1 MGRRGGLAVYVTSHG
16 FGHLNRTVAVLNR
29 VPADVAVDI
38 HCHPNLFEAWRQRLV
53 RDAGLHEHVS
63 DSGAVNPPGDSA
75 ATDGPASIA
84 AARSIYETSIGRVD
98 AEAEALRASGAAAV
112 LCDAPPLP
120 LVAARRAGIP
130 GFLLA
135 NFTWADIYGPH
146 ARNLGG
152 DAPAFVAE
160 VHRAYQDA
168 TALFRAEPALP
179 MEDVAPIIEV
189 GMVCS
194 AGVDRGAE
202 LRGLLKLSS
211 SDKLVYFYVGRYGQA
226 DMDWHRLAE
235 FAGVHFVAFHPAPGH
250 DLPNLHV
257 VAPEHWTGA
266 DLAASADAMVV
277 KAGYGTA
284 CEAMAAGTPMIYPPR
299 VGFAEHEALDRALT
313 AWGGG
318 VPTTE
323 REFNEL
329 RLGRALDRAFS
340 LKPGP
345 PPFPADGAD
354 RVAGHLTAV
363 CRGETDR

>member
-16 FGHLNRTVAVLNR
+16 FGHLNRTVAVLNK
-29 VPADVAVDI
+29 VPADVAIDI
-38 HCHPNLFEAWRQRLV
+38 HCHPNLFGPWRERLN

-63 DSGAVNPPGDSA
+63 DSGAVNPPGNSA
-75 ATDGPASIA
+75 ATDGPATIT
-84 AARSIYETSIGRVD
+84 AARAIFAESIGGVD
-98 AEAEALRASGAAAV
+98 AVAEELRVSGAAAV

-120 LVAARRAGIP
+120 LVAARRASIP

-135 NFTWADIYGPH
+135 NFTWADIYEPH
-146 ARNLGG
+146 ARELGG
-152 DAPAFVAE
+152 DASAFVVE
-160 VHRAYQDA
+160 VHQAYQSA

-179 MEDVAPIIEV
+179 MANVAPILEV

-194 AGVDRGAE
+194 PGVDRGEE
-202 LRGLLKLSS
+202 LRAHLRLSL

-226 DMDWHRLAE
+226 DMGWHRLADFE
-235 FAGVHFVAFHPAPGH
+235 GVHFVGFHPAPGH
-250 DLPNLHV
+250 NLPNLHV
-257 VAPEHWTGA
+257 VPPALWTGA

-299 VGFAEHEALDRALT
+299 YGFAEHEALDRVLT

-318 VPTTE
+318 VPAVE
-323 REFNEL
+323 RDFYEL
-329 RLGRALDRAFS
+329 RLGPYLDRAFS
-340 LKPGP
+340 MRPGP

-354 RVAGHLTAV
+354 RVARHLTAV
-363 CRGETDR
+363 CRGESDA